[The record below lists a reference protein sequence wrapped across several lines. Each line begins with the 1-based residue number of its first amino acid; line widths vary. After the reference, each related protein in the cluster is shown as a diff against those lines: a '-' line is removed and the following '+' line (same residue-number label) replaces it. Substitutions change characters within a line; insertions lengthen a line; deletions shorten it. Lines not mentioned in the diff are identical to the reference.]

1 MVEIIKTT
9 IVTLHLAT
17 PSWFSC
23 SRWKMRFRYEAKD
36 ARTKNNIVNF
46 MGFVLRNDVID
57 SQ

>member
-1 MVEIIKTT
+1 MVAIIKTT

-36 ARTKNNIVNF
+36 AKTKNNIVNF
-46 MGFVLRNDVID
+46 MGFVLRNDVIG
-57 SQ
+57 SR